1 MEEQTLH
8 ILNECSSGCKMAIHS
23 MQQVLEYVE
32 NEKLEQVIMAAERKH
47 KEIAA
52 RTAKALTCYGEK
64 GKKPGAAAETF
75 AWLTTEMKMLI
86 RDDSSQIAKIM
97 TNGCNMGIQSIMEV
111 LNIVFSALNLLATV
125 IIGVIQLTWTIS
137 RDVFGDKPRAKHY
150 SHNKK

>member
-23 MQQVLEYVE
+23 MQQILEYVE

-47 KEIAA
+47 KEI
-52 RTAKALTCYGEK
+52 
-64 GKKPGAAAETF
+64 F

-111 LNIVFSALNLLATV
+111 LNENPEADRESKNIA
-125 IIGVIQLTWTIS
+125 
-137 RDVFGDKPRAKHY
+137 GDLVKAEEHFADELKAFL
-150 SHNKK
+150 

>member
-52 RTAKALTCYGEK
+52 RTAKALACYGEK

-97 TNGCNMGIQSIMEV
+97 TNGCNMGIQSIE
-111 LNIVFSALNLLATV
+111 
-125 IIGVIQLTWTIS
+125 
-137 RDVFGDKPRAKHY
+137 
-150 SHNKK
+150 

>member
-64 GKKPGAAAETF
+64 ERSRERRRKHLPG
-75 AWLTTEMKMLI
+75 LQRK
-86 RDDSSQIAKIM
+86 
-97 TNGCNMGIQSIMEV
+97 
-111 LNIVFSALNLLATV
+111 
-125 IIGVIQLTWTIS
+125 
-137 RDVFGDKPRAKHY
+137 
-150 SHNKK
+150 

>member
-52 RTAKALTCYGEK
+52 RRKRKEAGSGGGNICLAYNGNEDVD
-64 GKKPGAAAETF
+64 PG
-75 AWLTTEMKMLI
+75 
-86 RDDSSQIAKIM
+86 
-97 TNGCNMGIQSIMEV
+97 
-111 LNIVFSALNLLATV
+111 
-125 IIGVIQLTWTIS
+125 
-137 RDVFGDKPRAKHY
+137 
-150 SHNKK
+150 

>member
-52 RTAKALTCYGEK
+52 RTAKALT
-64 GKKPGAAAETF
+64 
-75 AWLTTEMKMLI
+75 TEMKMLI

-111 LNIVFSALNLLATV
+111 LNENPEADRESKNIA
-125 IIGVIQLTWTIS
+125 
-137 RDVFGDKPRAKHY
+137 GDLVKAEEHFADELKAFL
-150 SHNKK
+150 

>member
-23 MQQVLEYVE
+23 MQQILEYVE

-52 RTAKALTCYGEK
+52 RTAKV
-64 GKKPGAAAETF
+64 
-75 AWLTTEMKMLI
+75 
-86 RDDSSQIAKIM
+86 M

-111 LNIVFSALNLLATV
+111 LNENPEADRESKNIA
-125 IIGVIQLTWTIS
+125 
-137 RDVFGDKPRAKHY
+137 GDLVKAEEHFADELKAFL
-150 SHNKK
+150 

>member
-23 MQQVLEYVE
+23 MQQILEYVE

-52 RTAKALTCYGEK
+52 RTAKALTSYGEK

-111 LNIVFSALNLLATV
+111 LNENPEADRESKNIA
-125 IIGVIQLTWTIS
+125 
-137 RDVFGDKPRAKHY
+137 GDLVKAEEQFADELKAFL
-150 SHNKK
+150 

>member
-111 LNIVFSALNLLATV
+111 LNENPEAD
-125 IIGVIQLTWTIS
+125 
-137 RDVFGDKPRAKHY
+137 RERAKILPGIW
-150 SHNKK
+150 

>member
-8 ILNECSSGCKMAIHS
+8 ILNECSLGCKMAIHS

-64 GKKPGAAAETF
+64 GKKAGSGGGNICLAYNGNEDVDPG
-75 AWLTTEMKMLI
+75 
-86 RDDSSQIAKIM
+86 
-97 TNGCNMGIQSIMEV
+97 
-111 LNIVFSALNLLATV
+111 
-125 IIGVIQLTWTIS
+125 
-137 RDVFGDKPRAKHY
+137 
-150 SHNKK
+150 

>member
-64 GKKPGAAAETF
+64 GKKPGAAEETF

-111 LNIVFSALNLLATV
+111 LNENPEADRESKNIA
-125 IIGVIQLTWTIS
+125 
-137 RDVFGDKPRAKHY
+137 GDLVKAEEHFADELKAFL
-150 SHNKK
+150 

>member
-52 RTAKALTCYGEK
+52 RTAKALWRKRKEAGSGGRNICLADNRNEDVD
-64 GKKPGAAAETF
+64 PG
-75 AWLTTEMKMLI
+75 
-86 RDDSSQIAKIM
+86 
-97 TNGCNMGIQSIMEV
+97 
-111 LNIVFSALNLLATV
+111 
-125 IIGVIQLTWTIS
+125 
-137 RDVFGDKPRAKHY
+137 
-150 SHNKK
+150 

>member
-32 NEKLEQVIMAAERKH
+32 N
-47 KEIAA
+47 AA

-111 LNIVFSALNLLATV
+111 LNENPEADRESKNIA
-125 IIGVIQLTWTIS
+125 
-137 RDVFGDKPRAKHY
+137 GDLVKAEEHFADDLKAFL
-150 SHNKK
+150 

>member
-1 MEEQTLH
+1 
-8 ILNECSSGCKMAIHS
+8 
-23 MQQVLEYVE
+23 
-32 NEKLEQVIMAAERKH
+32 MAAERKH

-52 RTAKALTCYGEK
+52 RTAKALTSYGEK

-111 LNIVFSALNLLATV
+111 LNENPEADRESKNIA
-125 IIGVIQLTWTIS
+125 
-137 RDVFGDKPRAKHY
+137 GDLVKAEEHFADELKAFL
-150 SHNKK
+150 

>member
-32 NEKLEQVIMAAERKH
+32 NEKLE
-47 KEIAA
+47 EIAA

-111 LNIVFSALNLLATV
+111 LNENPEADRESKNIA
-125 IIGVIQLTWTIS
+125 
-137 RDVFGDKPRAKHY
+137 GDLVKAEEHFADELKAFL
-150 SHNKK
+150 

>member
-32 NEKLEQVIMAAERKH
+32 NEKLEQGIMAAERKH

-86 RDDSSQIAKIM
+86 RM
-97 TNGCNMGIQSIMEV
+97 TAVRLQR
-111 LNIVFSALNLLATV
+111 L
-125 IIGVIQLTWTIS
+125 
-137 RDVFGDKPRAKHY
+137 
-150 SHNKK
+150 

>member
-64 GKKPGAAAETF
+64 GKKPE
-75 AWLTTEMKMLI
+75 
-86 RDDSSQIAKIM
+86 
-97 TNGCNMGIQSIMEV
+97 
-111 LNIVFSALNLLATV
+111 AL
-125 IIGVIQLTWTIS
+125 
-137 RDVFGDKPRAKHY
+137 R
-150 SHNKK
+150 

>member
-75 AWLTTEMKMLI
+75 ARLTTEMKMLI

-97 TNGCNMGIQSIMEV
+97 GIQSIMEV
-111 LNIVFSALNLLATV
+111 LNENPEADRESKNIA
-125 IIGVIQLTWTIS
+125 
-137 RDVFGDKPRAKHY
+137 GDLVKAEEHFADELKAFL
-150 SHNKK
+150 

>member
-52 RTAKALTCYGEK
+52 RTAKALTSYGEK
-64 GKKPGAAAETF
+64 GKNGGVATKLLPDEDNHFKITKTQAKIKPGMNTSVDKSK
-75 AWLTTEMKMLI
+75 LMGTHIGGISTVDL
-86 RDDSSQIAKIM
+86 RDKD
-97 TNGCNMGIQSIMEV
+97 V
-111 LNIVFSALNLLATV
+111 LKVFL
-125 IIGVIQLTWTIS
+125 
-137 RDVFGDKPRAKHY
+137 Y
-150 SHNKK
+150 

>member
-97 TNGCNMGIQSIMEV
+97 TNGCNMEV
-111 LNIVFSALNLLATV
+111 LNENPEADRESKNIA
-125 IIGVIQLTWTIS
+125 
-137 RDVFGDKPRAKHY
+137 GDLVKAEEHFADELKAFL
-150 SHNKK
+150 

>member
-97 TNGCNMGIQSIMEV
+97 TIQSIMEV
-111 LNIVFSALNLLATV
+111 LNENPEADRESKNIA
-125 IIGVIQLTWTIS
+125 
-137 RDVFGDKPRAKHY
+137 GDLVKAEEHFADELKAFL
-150 SHNKK
+150 

>member
-75 AWLTTEMKMLI
+75 AWLTTEMK
-86 RDDSSQIAKIM
+86 IAKIM

-111 LNIVFSALNLLATV
+111 LNENPEADRESKNIA
-125 IIGVIQLTWTIS
+125 
-137 RDVFGDKPRAKHY
+137 GDLVKAEEHFADELKAFL
-150 SHNKK
+150 

>member
-52 RTAKALTCYGEK
+52 RTAKALTSEGLAINYMKRGWEQGLSK
-64 GKKPGAAAETF
+64 G
-75 AWLTTEMKMLI
+75 MKE
-86 RDDSSQIAKIM
+86 
-97 TNGCNMGIQSIMEV
+97 GIE
-111 LNIVFSALNLLATV
+111 
-125 IIGVIQLTWTIS
+125 
-137 RDVFGDKPRAKHY
+137 
-150 SHNKK
+150 